1 MADSAVQLRRLL
13 RELLDCWKLPDDVID
28 DAILITT
35 ALVTNAIVHA
45 GTPFDVVVELR
56 GPMLRVAV
64 ADSCT
69 RLPQRGAEGGR
80 GLRIV
85 TRTALRWG
93 WREYDTGKTVWA
105 DVLV

>member
-1 MADSAVQLRRLL
+1 MADSAVRLRRLV
-13 RELLDCWKLPDDVID
+13 RELLDCWKLPDDAIE
-28 DAILITT
+28 DAVLITT

-45 GTPFDVVVELR
+45 GTTFDVVVELR
-56 GPMLRVAV
+56 GPMLRVTV

-69 RLPQRGAEGGR
+69 RLPRRSAERGH
-80 GLRIV
+80 GLRTV
-85 TRTALRWG
+85 TRVALRWG